1 MIVCHCNVLTIR
13 DIHRAIDDLLAE
25 DPWRVLTP
33 GLVYMTLGKRGKC
46 CGCFPNAVDV
56 INKYVDECHA
66 RDDLAPG
73 VTRRRSGKSG
83 VRFRPPAKSAARRA
97 AGPPERSGSV
107 RTKKGGRKPPSPVP
121 ARKTGREG
129 YSASSALAALSRP

>member
-66 RDDLAPG
+66 RDDLAP
-73 VTRRRSGKSG
+73 RRHA
-83 VRFRPPAKSAARRA
+83 PPEREERRQVSAAREERRA
-97 AGPPERSGSV
+97 ARR
-107 RTKKGGRKPPSPVP
+107 RT
-121 ARKTGREG
+121 A
-129 YSASSALAALSRP
+129 